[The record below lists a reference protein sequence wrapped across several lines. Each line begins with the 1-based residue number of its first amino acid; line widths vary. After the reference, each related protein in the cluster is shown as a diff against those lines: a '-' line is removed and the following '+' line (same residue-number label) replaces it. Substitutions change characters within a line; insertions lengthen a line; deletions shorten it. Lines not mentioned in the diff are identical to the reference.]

1 MTANEPIRRTWL
13 HLLVIVAVVAVQVVP
28 SLFTRDL
35 WRPDEPRYA
44 QVAHEMAATGVYTL
58 PHLNGEVYRQKPPL
72 FFWCSAPLERLGL
85 GMTATRVVTGV
96 AVCGVLWVL
105 YLLCRRRLGSGA
117 ALLKA
122 PVLSP

>member
-1 MTANEPIRRTWL
+1 
-13 HLLVIVAVVAVQVVP
+13 
-28 SLFTRDL
+28 
-35 WRPDEPRYA
+35 
-44 QVAHEMAATGVYTL
+44 MAATGVCAL
-58 PHLNGEVYRQKPPL
+58 PHLNGEVYRQRPPL
-72 FFWCSAPLERLGL
+72 FFRCSAPLERLGL
-85 GMTATRVVTGV
+85 GMAATRVVTGV